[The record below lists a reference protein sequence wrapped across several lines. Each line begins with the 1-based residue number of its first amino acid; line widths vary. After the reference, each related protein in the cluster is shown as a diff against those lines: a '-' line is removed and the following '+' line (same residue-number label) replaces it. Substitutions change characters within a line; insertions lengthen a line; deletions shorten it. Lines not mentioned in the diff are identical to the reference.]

1 MGLLSDKVAVITG
14 GISGLGRASALR
26 YAAEGARVVVADINA
41 ERGANA
47 AAEMS
52 ASGASI
58 EFIQVDVTSEES
70 QRALFADVVSRY
82 GQVDTVLAA
91 AGVSSSG
98 YISGEVREVEAEPEE
113 RMFHPR
119 AREEWERGLAVYVT
133 GVMLTN
139 QMAIRH
145 MLAKGNARFNR
156 KHCVHCGRRPLPGA
170 SDYCVSKAAVIMLTQ
185 PSRRNT
191 APVIRVNAIGPGF
204 IETPMTANIRQ
215 SPEWME
221 TVMQMTPM
229 QRMGQANEIASTAL
243 FLASD
248 ESSYFTGQTLSQWR
262 DVHGLRN

>member
-1 MGLLSDKVAVITG
+1 MGLLDNKIAVITG

-52 ASGASI
+52 AGGASI
-58 EFIQVDVTSEES
+58 EFIQVDVTSKES
-70 QRALFADVVSRY
+70 QQALFDDVVSRY

-98 YISGEVREVEAEPEE
+98 YISGEVSEVEADPEE
-113 RMFHPR
+113 RMFHNR
-119 AREEWERGLAVYVT
+119 MLEDWEKVMAVNVT

-139 QMAIRH
+139 QMAIKH
-145 MLAKGNARFNR
+145 MLAKGNAGSIVNIASIA
-156 KHCVHCGRRPLPGA
+156 GRRPLPGA

-185 PSRRNT
+185 TVATEYSTSN
-191 APVIRVNAIGPGF
+191 IRVNAIGPGF

-215 SPEWME
+215 SPEWMD

-243 FLASD
+243 FLASE
-248 ESSYFTGQTLSQWR
+248 ESSYFTGQTLFPN
-262 DVHGLRN
+262 GGMFTG

>member
-1 MGLLSDKVAVITG
+1 MGLLDNKVAVITG

-52 ASGASI
+52 AGGASI
-58 EFIQVDVTSEES
+58 EFIQVDVTSKES
-70 QRALFADVVSRY
+70 QQALFDDVVSRY

-98 YISGEVREVEAEPEE
+98 YISGEVSEVEADPEE
-113 RMFHPR
+113 RMFHNR
-119 AREEWERGLAVYVT
+119 MLEDWEKVMAVNVT

-139 QMAIRH
+139 QMAIKD
-145 MLAKGNARFNR
+145 MLAKGNAGSIVNIASIA
-156 KHCVHCGRRPLPGA
+156 GRRPLPGA

-185 PSRRNT
+185 TVATEYSTSN
-191 APVIRVNAIGPGF
+191 IRVNAIGPGF

-215 SPEWME
+215 SPEWMD
-221 TVMQMTPM
+221 TGMQMTPM

-243 FLASD
+243 FLASE
-248 ESSYFTGQTLSQWR
+248 ESSYFTGQTLFPN
-262 DVHGLRN
+262 GGMFTG

>member
-1 MGLLSDKVAVITG
+1 MGLLDNKVAVITG

-52 ASGASI
+52 AGGASI
-58 EFIQVDVTSEES
+58 EFIQVDVTSKES
-70 QRALFADVVSRY
+70 QQALFDDVVSRY

-98 YISGEVREVEAEPEE
+98 YISGEVSEVEADPEE
-113 RMFHPR
+113 RMFHNR
-119 AREEWERGLAVYVT
+119 MLEDWEKVMAVNVT

-139 QMAIRH
+139 QMAIKH
-145 MLAKGNARFNR
+145 MLAKGNAGSIVNIASIA
-156 KHCVHCGRRPLPGA
+156 GRRPLPGA

-185 PSRRNT
+185 TVATEYSTSN
-191 APVIRVNAIGPGF
+191 IRVNAIGPGF

-243 FLASD
+243 FLASE
-248 ESSYFTGQTLSQWR
+248 ESSYFTGQTLFPN
-262 DVHGLRN
+262 GGMFTG

>member
-1 MGLLSDKVAVITG
+1 MGLLDNKVAVITG

-52 ASGASI
+52 AGGASI
-58 EFIQVDVTSEES
+58 EFIQVDVTSKKS
-70 QRALFADVVSRY
+70 QQALFDDVVSRY
-82 GQVDTVLAA
+82 GQVDIVLDA

-98 YISGEVREVEAEPEE
+98 YISGEVSEVEADPEE
-113 RMFHPR
+113 RMFHNR
-119 AREEWERGLAVYVT
+119 MLEDWEKVMAVNVT

-139 QMAIRH
+139 QMAIKH
-145 MLAKGNARFNR
+145 MLAKGNAGSIVNIASIA
-156 KHCVHCGRRPLPGA
+156 GRRPLPGA

-185 PSRRNT
+185 TVATEYSTSN
-191 APVIRVNAIGPGF
+191 IRVNAIGPGF

-215 SPEWME
+215 SPEWMD

-243 FLASD
+243 FLASE
-248 ESSYFTGQTLSQWR
+248 ESSYFTGQTLFPN
-262 DVHGLRN
+262 GGMFTG

>member
-1 MGLLSDKVAVITG
+1 MGLLTDKVAVITG

-52 ASGASI
+52 AGGAAI
-58 EFIQVDVTSEES
+58 EYIQVDVTSETS
-70 QRALFADVVSRY
+70 QQALFDDVVSRY

-98 YISGEVREVEAEPEE
+98 YISGEVSEVEAEPEE
-113 RMFHPR
+113 RMFHNR
-119 AREEWERGLAVYVT
+119 TLEDWEKVMAVNVT

-139 QMAIRH
+139 QMAIKH
-145 MLAKGNARFNR
+145 MLAKGNAGSIVNIASIA
-156 KHCVHCGRRPLPGA
+156 GRRPLPGA

-185 PSRRNT
+185 TVATEYSTSN
-191 APVIRVNAIGPGF
+191 IRVNAIGPGF

-215 SPEWME
+215 SPEWMD

-248 ESSYFTGQTLSQWR
+248 ESSYFTGQTLFPN
-262 DVHGLRN
+262 GGMFTG

>member
-1 MGLLSDKVAVITG
+1 MGLLNDKVAVITG

-52 ASGASI
+52 SGGASI
-58 EFIQVDVTSEES
+58 EFIQVDVTSKES
-70 QRALFADVVSRY
+70 QQALFDDVVSGY

-98 YISGEVREVEAEPEE
+98 YISGEVSEVEADPEE
-113 RMFHPR
+113 RMFHNR
-119 AREEWERGLAVYVT
+119 MLEDWEKVMAVNVT

-139 QMAIRH
+139 QMAIKH
-145 MLAKGNARFNR
+145 MLAKGNAGSIVNIASIA
-156 KHCVHCGRRPLPGA
+156 GRRPLPGA

-185 PSRRNT
+185 TVATEYSTSN
-191 APVIRVNAIGPGF
+191 IRVNAIGPGF

-215 SPEWME
+215 SPEWMD

-243 FLASD
+243 FLASE
-248 ESSYFTGQTLSQWR
+248 ESSYFTGQTLFPN
-262 DVHGLRN
+262 GGMFTG

>member
-1 MGLLSDKVAVITG
+1 MGLLDNKVAVITG

-52 ASGASI
+52 AGGASI
-58 EFIQVDVTSEES
+58 EFIQVDVTSKES
-70 QRALFADVVSRY
+70 QQALFDDVVSRY
-82 GQVDTVLAA
+82 GQVYTVLAA
-91 AGVSSSG
+91 AGISSSG
-98 YISGEVREVEAEPEE
+98 YISGEVSEVEADPEE
-113 RMFHPR
+113 RMFHNR
-119 AREEWERGLAVYVT
+119 MLEDWEKVMAVNVT

-139 QMAIRH
+139 QMAIKH
-145 MLAKGNARFNR
+145 MLAKGNAGSIVNIASIA
-156 KHCVHCGRRPLPGA
+156 GRRPLPGA

-185 PSRRNT
+185 TVATEYSTSN
-191 APVIRVNAIGPGF
+191 IRVNAIGPGF

-215 SPEWME
+215 SPEWMD

-243 FLASD
+243 FLAS
-248 ESSYFTGQTLSQWR
+248 EEFSYFTGQTLFPN
-262 DVHGLRN
+262 GGMFTG

>member
-1 MGLLSDKVAVITG
+1 MGLLDNNVAVITG

-52 ASGASI
+52 AGGASI
-58 EFIQVDVTSEES
+58 EFIQVDVTSKES
-70 QRALFADVVSRY
+70 QQALFDDVVSRY

-98 YISGEVREVEAEPEE
+98 YISGEVSEVEADPEE
-113 RMFHPR
+113 RMFHNR
-119 AREEWERGLAVYVT
+119 MLEDWEKVMAVNVT

-139 QMAIRH
+139 QMAIKH
-145 MLAKGNARFNR
+145 MLAKGNAGSIVNIASIA
-156 KHCVHCGRRPLPGA
+156 GRRPLPGA

-185 PSRRNT
+185 TVATEYSTSN
-191 APVIRVNAIGPGF
+191 IRVNAIGPGF

-215 SPEWME
+215 SPEWMD

-243 FLASD
+243 FLASE
-248 ESSYFTGQTLSQWR
+248 ESSYFTGQTLFPN
-262 DVHGLRN
+262 GGMFTG

>member
-1 MGLLSDKVAVITG
+1 MGLLDNKVAVITG

-52 ASGASI
+52 AGGASI
-58 EFIQVDVTSEES
+58 EFIQVDVTSKES
-70 QRALFADVVSRY
+70 QQALFDDVVSRY

-98 YISGEVREVEAEPEE
+98 YISGDVSEVEADPEE
-113 RMFHPR
+113 RMFHNR
-119 AREEWERGLAVYVT
+119 ILEDWEKVMAVNVT

-139 QMAIRH
+139 QMAIKH
-145 MLAKGNARFNR
+145 MLAKGNAGSIVNIASIA
-156 KHCVHCGRRPLPGA
+156 GRRPLPGA

-185 PSRRNT
+185 TVATEYSTSN
-191 APVIRVNAIGPGF
+191 IRVNAIGPGF

-215 SPEWME
+215 SPEWMD

-243 FLASD
+243 FLASE
-248 ESSYFTGQTLSQWR
+248 ESSYFTGQTLFPN
-262 DVHGLRN
+262 GGMFTG

>member
-52 ASGASI
+52 AGGASI
-58 EFIQVDVTSEES
+58 EFIQVDVTSEQS
-70 QRALFADVVSRY
+70 QQALFDDVVSRY

-98 YISGEVREVEAEPEE
+98 YISGEVSEVEADPEE
-113 RMFHPR
+113 RMFHNR
-119 AREEWERGLAVYVT
+119 MLEDWEKVMAVNVT

-145 MLAKGNARFNR
+145 MLAKGNAGSIVNIASIA
-156 KHCVHCGRRPLPGA
+156 GRRPLPGA
-170 SDYCVSKAAVIMLTQ
+170 SDYHGFQGGCDHAHANRSHGIQHAQ
-185 PSRRNT
+185 YSRECHRT
-191 APVIRVNAIGPGF
+191 RI
-204 IETPMTANIRQ
+204 
-215 SPEWME
+215 
-221 TVMQMTPM
+221 
-229 QRMGQANEIASTAL
+229 
-243 FLASD
+243 
-248 ESSYFTGQTLSQWR
+248 YR
-262 DVHGLRN
+262 DADDR

>member
-52 ASGASI
+52 AGGASI
-58 EFIQVDVTSEES
+58 EFIQVDVTSEQS
-70 QRALFADVVSRY
+70 QQALFDDVVSRY

-98 YISGEVREVEAEPEE
+98 YISGEVSEVEADPEE
-113 RMFHPR
+113 RMFHNR
-119 AREEWERGLAVYVT
+119 LLEDWEKVMAVNVT

-139 QMAIRH
+139 QIAIRH
-145 MLAKGNARFNR
+145 MLAKGNAGSIVNIASIA
-156 KHCVHCGRRPLPGA
+156 GRRPLPGA

-185 PSRRNT
+185 TVATEYSTSN
-191 APVIRVNAIGPGF
+191 IRVNAIGPGF

-229 QRMGQANEIASTAL
+229 QRMGQANEIACTAL
-243 FLASD
+243 FVASD
-248 ESSYFTGQTLSQWR
+248 ESSYFTGQTLFPN
-262 DVHGLRN
+262 GGMFTG

>member
-52 ASGASI
+52 AGGASI
-58 EFIQVDVTSEES
+58 EFIQADVTSEQS
-70 QRALFADVVSRY
+70 QQALFDDVVSRY

-98 YISGEVREVEAEPEE
+98 YISGEVSEVEADPEE
-113 RMFHPR
+113 RMFHNR
-119 AREEWERGLAVYVT
+119 MLEDWEKVMAVNVT

-145 MLAKGNARFNR
+145 MLAKGNAGSIVNIASIA
-156 KHCVHCGRRPLPGA
+156 GRRPLPGA

-185 PSRRNT
+185 TVATEYSTHN
-191 APVIRVNAIGPGF
+191 IRVNAIGPGF

-248 ESSYFTGQTLSQWR
+248 ESSYFTGQTLFPN
-262 DVHGLRN
+262 GGMFTG

>member
-1 MGLLSDKVAVITG
+1 MGLLDNKVAVITG

-26 YAAEGARVVVADINA
+26 YAAEGVRVVVADINA

-52 ASGASI
+52 AGGASI
-58 EFIQVDVTSEES
+58 EFIQVDVTSKES
-70 QRALFADVVSRY
+70 QQALFDDVVSRY

-98 YISGEVREVEAEPEE
+98 YISGEVSEVEADPEE
-113 RMFHPR
+113 RMFHNR
-119 AREEWERGLAVYVT
+119 MLEDWEKVMAVNVT

-139 QMAIRH
+139 QMAIKH
-145 MLAKGNARFNR
+145 MLAKGNAGSIVNIASIA
-156 KHCVHCGRRPLPGA
+156 GRRPLPGA

-185 PSRRNT
+185 TVATEYSTSN
-191 APVIRVNAIGPGF
+191 IRVNAIGPGF

-215 SPEWME
+215 SPEWMD

-243 FLASD
+243 FLASE
-248 ESSYFTGQTLSQWR
+248 ESSYFTGQTLFPN
-262 DVHGLRN
+262 GGMFTG

>member
-1 MGLLSDKVAVITG
+1 MGLLDNKVAVITG

-52 ASGASI
+52 AGGASI
-58 EFIQVDVTSEES
+58 EFIQVDVTSKES
-70 QRALFADVVSRY
+70 QQALFDDVVSRY

-98 YISGEVREVEAEPEE
+98 YISGEVSEVEADPEE
-113 RMFHPR
+113 RMFHNR
-119 AREEWERGLAVYVT
+119 MLEDWEKVMAVNVT

-139 QMAIRH
+139 QMAIKH
-145 MLAKGNARFNR
+145 MLAKGNAGSIVNIASIA
-156 KHCVHCGRRPLPGA
+156 GRRPLPGA

-185 PSRRNT
+185 TVATEYSTSN
-191 APVIRVNAIGPGF
+191 IRVNAIGPGF

-248 ESSYFTGQTLSQWR
+248 ESSYFTGQTLFPN
-262 DVHGLRN
+262 GGMFTG

>member
-1 MGLLSDKVAVITG
+1 MGLLDNKVAVITG

-52 ASGASI
+52 AGGASI
-58 EFIQVDVTSEES
+58 EFIQVDVTSKES
-70 QRALFADVVSRY
+70 QQALFDDVVSRY

-98 YISGEVREVEAEPEE
+98 YISGEVSEVEADPEE
-113 RMFHPR
+113 RMFHNR
-119 AREEWERGLAVYVT
+119 MLEDWEKVMAVNVT

-139 QMAIRH
+139 QMAIKH
-145 MLAKGNARFNR
+145 MLAKGNAGSIVNIASIA
-156 KHCVHCGRRPLPGA
+156 GRRPLPGA

-185 PSRRNT
+185 AVATEYSTSN
-191 APVIRVNAIGPGF
+191 IRVNAIGPGF

-215 SPEWME
+215 SPEWMD

-243 FLASD
+243 FLASE
-248 ESSYFTGQTLSQWR
+248 ESSYFTGQTLFPN
-262 DVHGLRN
+262 GGMFTG

>member
-1 MGLLSDKVAVITG
+1 MGLLDNKVAVITG

-52 ASGASI
+52 AGGASI
-58 EFIQVDVTSEES
+58 EFIQVDVTSKES
-70 QRALFADVVSRY
+70 QQALFDDVVSRY

-98 YISGEVREVEAEPEE
+98 YISGEVSEVEADPEE
-113 RMFHPR
+113 RMCHNR
-119 AREEWERGLAVYVT
+119 MLEDWEKVMAVNVT

-139 QMAIRH
+139 QMAIKH
-145 MLAKGNARFNR
+145 MLAKGNAGSIVNIASIA
-156 KHCVHCGRRPLPGA
+156 GRRPLPGA

-185 PSRRNT
+185 TVATEYSTSN
-191 APVIRVNAIGPGF
+191 IRVNAIGPGF

-215 SPEWME
+215 SPEWMD

-243 FLASD
+243 FLASE
-248 ESSYFTGQTLSQWR
+248 ESSYFTGQTLFPN
-262 DVHGLRN
+262 GGMFTG

>member
-1 MGLLSDKVAVITG
+1 MGLLDNKVAVITG

-52 ASGASI
+52 AGGASI
-58 EFIQVDVTSEES
+58 EFIQVDVTSKES
-70 QRALFADVVSRY
+70 QQALFDDVVSRY

-98 YISGEVREVEAEPEE
+98 YISGEVSEVEADPEE
-113 RMFHPR
+113 RMFHNR
-119 AREEWERGLAVYVT
+119 MLEDWEKVMAVNVT

-139 QMAIRH
+139 QMAIKH
-145 MLAKGNARFNR
+145 MLAKGNAGSIVNIASIA
-156 KHCVHCGRRPLPGA
+156 GRRPLPGA

-185 PSRRNT
+185 TVATEYSTSN
-191 APVIRVNAIGPGF
+191 IRVNAIGPGF

-215 SPEWME
+215 SPEWMD

-229 QRMGQANEIASTAL
+229 QRMGQANEISSTAL
-243 FLASD
+243 FLASE
-248 ESSYFTGQTLSQWR
+248 ESSYFTGQTLFPN
-262 DVHGLRN
+262 GGMFTG

>member
-1 MGLLSDKVAVITG
+1 MGLLNDKVAVITG

-52 ASGASI
+52 SGGASI
-58 EFIQVDVTSEES
+58 EFIQVDVTSKES
-70 QRALFADVVSRY
+70 QQALFDDVVSRY

-98 YISGEVREVEAEPEE
+98 YISGEVSEVEAEPEE
-113 RMFHPR
+113 RMFHNR
-119 AREEWERGLAVYVT
+119 TLEDWEKVMAVNVT

-139 QMAIRH
+139 QIAIKH
-145 MLAKGNARFNR
+145 MLANGNAGSIVNIASIA
-156 KHCVHCGRRPLPGA
+156 GRRPLPGA

-185 PSRRNT
+185 TVATEYSTSN
-191 APVIRVNAIGPGF
+191 IRVNAIGPGF

-248 ESSYFTGQTLSQWR
+248 ESSYFTGQTLFPN
-262 DVHGLRN
+262 GGMFTG

>member
-14 GISGLGRASALR
+14 GISGLCRASALR

-52 ASGASI
+52 AGGASI
-58 EFIQVDVTSEES
+58 EFIQVDVTSEQS
-70 QRALFADVVSRY
+70 QQALFDDVVSRY

-98 YISGEVREVEAEPEE
+98 YISGEVSEVEADPEE
-113 RMFHPR
+113 RMFHNR
-119 AREEWERGLAVYVT
+119 MLEDWEKVMAVNVT

-145 MLAKGNARFNR
+145 MLAKGNAGSIVNIASIA
-156 KHCVHCGRRPLPGA
+156 GRRPLPGA

-185 PSRRNT
+185 TVATEYSTHN
-191 APVIRVNAIGPGF
+191 IRVNAIGPGF

-248 ESSYFTGQTLSQWR
+248 ESSYFTGQTLFPN
-262 DVHGLRN
+262 GGMFTG

>member
-1 MGLLSDKVAVITG
+1 MGLLDNKVAVITG

-26 YAAEGARVVVADINA
+26 YAAEGAWVVVADINA

-52 ASGASI
+52 AGGASI
-58 EFIQVDVTSEES
+58 EFIQVDVTSKES
-70 QRALFADVVSRY
+70 QQALFDDVVSRY

-98 YISGEVREVEAEPEE
+98 YISGEVSEVEADPEE
-113 RMFHPR
+113 RMFHNR
-119 AREEWERGLAVYVT
+119 MLEDWEKVMAVNVT

-139 QMAIRH
+139 QMAIKH
-145 MLAKGNARFNR
+145 MLAKGNAGSIVNIASIA
-156 KHCVHCGRRPLPGA
+156 GRRPLPGA

-185 PSRRNT
+185 TVATEYSTSN
-191 APVIRVNAIGPGF
+191 IRVNAIGPGF

-215 SPEWME
+215 SPEWMD

-243 FLASD
+243 FLASE
-248 ESSYFTGQTLSQWR
+248 ESSYFTGQTLFPN
-262 DVHGLRN
+262 GGMFTG

>member
-98 YISGEVREVEAEPEE
+98 YISGEVSEVEAEPEE
-113 RMFHPR
+113 RMFHNR
-119 AREEWERGLAVYVT
+119 ALEDWERVMAVNVT

-145 MLAKGNARFNR
+145 MLAKGNAGSIVNIASIA
-156 KHCVHCGRRPLPGA
+156 GRRPLPGA

-185 PSRRNT
+185 TVATEYSTSN
-191 APVIRVNAIGPGF
+191 IRVNAIGPGF

-221 TVMQMTPM
+221 TVMHMTPM

-248 ESSYFTGQTLSQWR
+248 ESSYFTGQTLFPN
-262 DVHGLRN
+262 GGMYTG

>member
-1 MGLLSDKVAVITG
+1 MGLLDNRVAVITG

-52 ASGASI
+52 AGGASI
-58 EFIQVDVTSEES
+58 EFIQVDVTSKES
-70 QRALFADVVSRY
+70 QQALFDDVVSRY

-98 YISGEVREVEAEPEE
+98 YISGEVSEVEADPEE
-113 RMFHPR
+113 RMFHNR
-119 AREEWERGLAVYVT
+119 MLEDWEKVMAVNVT

-139 QMAIRH
+139 QMAIKH
-145 MLAKGNARFNR
+145 MLAKGNAGSIVNIASIA
-156 KHCVHCGRRPLPGA
+156 GRRPLPGA

-185 PSRRNT
+185 TVATEYSTSN
-191 APVIRVNAIGPGF
+191 IRVNAIGPGF

-215 SPEWME
+215 SPEWMD

-243 FLASD
+243 FLASE
-248 ESSYFTGQTLSQWR
+248 ESSYFTGQTLFPN
-262 DVHGLRN
+262 GGMFTG